1 MGKLLVILI
10 LIVTVPSLLIGLL
23 VGSRTG
29 RVWPV
34 VFSALFWASIGTI
47 GGIVLGWQLLPFS
60 LAGGPHGGA
69 AAAHLGKSILCGL
82 AGSVICALVGVATAA
97 KSRGQ

>member
-34 VFSALFWASIGTI
+34 VFSAL
-47 GGIVLGWQLLPFS
+47 
-60 LAGGPHGGA
+60 AGGPHGGA

-82 AGSVICALVGVATAA
+82 AGSVICALVGAATAA